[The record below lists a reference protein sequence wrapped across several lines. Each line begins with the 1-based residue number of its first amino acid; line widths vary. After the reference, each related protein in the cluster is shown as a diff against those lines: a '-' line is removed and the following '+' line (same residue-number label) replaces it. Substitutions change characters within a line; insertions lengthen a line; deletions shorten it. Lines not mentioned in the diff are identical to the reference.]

1 MKKLISYLFC
11 FIILLSFASCGSED
25 YIGLDKA
32 KDAVVSDIGA
42 IVDDVEFTVNELVNN
57 DDGDYYHLKFKKDD
71 KLYTYKV
78 DAVSGEI
85 IEKDYEDDYD
95 DNSTTESTGEDMLE
109 DLTDAIL
116 DNDETETDTESQ
128 SSTITD

>member
-71 KLYTYKV
+71 KMYTYKV

-95 DNSTTESTGEDMLE
+95 DNSTAESTTEEMLE
-109 DLTDAIL
+109 DLTDEIL
-116 DNDETETDTESQ
+116 GNSETENKSEASTVTD
-128 SSTITD
+128 

>member
-11 FIILLSFASCGSED
+11 FIILLTFASCGSED

-71 KLYTYKV
+71 KMYTYKV

-95 DNSTTESTGEDMLE
+95 DNSTAESTTEEMLE
-109 DLTDAIL
+109 DLTDEIL
-116 DNDETETDTESQ
+116 GNSETENKSEASTVTD
-128 SSTITD
+128 